1 MRKVVSCEIPDELNS
16 RLENIAKFEERSRSF
31 LIRKAVI
38 AYVEQWEK
46 ENGDDILS
54 GLIMGNALSNAG
66 IK

>member
-38 AYVEQWEK
+38 AYVEEWEK
-46 ENGDDILS
+46 ENGDKLLV

-66 IK
+66 IE